1 MEVVVQTA
9 TLDEVLDIATLVESH
24 AKRNLVLP
32 RSTEEIHDTIKD
44 WVVVLERGKVIAC
57 GSLLGYSP
65 ALSEIRSL
73 VVDDRFKRNGM
84 GIAVVEALIAE
95 ARRRGVRTLFSLTRK
110 SSFFKQIGFH
120 NSEKSRFPE
129 KAWRDC
135 KHCPILMDCDR
146 ITVELSLDEETD
158 GTFAS

>member
-1 MEVVVQTA
+1 MEVIVQTA

-44 WVVVLERGKVIAC
+44 WVVVIEGGKVIAC

-84 GIAVVEALIAE
+84 GMEVVEALIAE
-95 ARRRGVRTLFSLTRK
+95 ARRRGVRTLFAQTRK
-110 SSFFKQIGFH
+110 ISFFEQVGFQR
-120 NSEKSRFPE
+120 SDKSRFPE

-135 KHCPILMDCDR
+135 KHCPILVGCDT
-146 ITVELSLDEETD
+146 ITVELSLDGETD
-158 GTFAS
+158 GAFTS